1 MMRVFGIGPPTVTVL
16 RIGAALAAAL
26 LLAASAGAQ
35 LRSTQ
40 RLPLVTIPPAPEAG
54 QNIVPIPPPSGVTPV
69 ARSLLPTGVQIMRDA
84 QGTGIVIYGALT
96 GKADSALAVLSGF
109 FAYSQAF
116 DRRPSLQLILADRD
130 DQRVQALFTAAA
142 DGSAVIGVA
151 VIALSDSGGDISVFY
166 DYAASFP
173 ASFGRLRQALS
184 QSGGTGT
191 VPLAPVSLADGSKIG
206 IPQGWRVVGQGA
218 GAVDLLGPLGEF
230 VSLGATVP
238 VYSRSPGYGGVQTPC
253 CDPVKS
259 LQAVYPQIA
268 AVEQRIGVPP
278 QFLAGIVASQ
288 PATAPTGG
296 EAAFVLAN
304 LSVGGR
310 PFTYF
315 ALVQAVAGFTDPW
328 TLTLSGAMAPQAIFA
343 EEFPTLLRIWGSHT
357 ANPPDFAD
365 RLQQAAR
372 GMDAT
377 AQMLQATITAR
388 DTADYNA
395 GEGWEPAIRGLE
407 AAEAGQYRL
416 DDTLAQPLADL
427 LAKDTGR
434 SWRVV
439 PLSEFR

>member
-1 MMRVFGIGPPTVTVL
+1 MATVFAAGVR
-16 RIGAALAAAL
+16 RIGAAVAAAL

-40 RLPLVTIPPAPEAG
+40 LPLVTIPPAPDAG
-54 QNIVPIPPPSGVTPV
+54 QGVTAPPPPSGVAPV

-173 ASFGRLRQALS
+173 ASFVRLRQALS
-184 QSGGTGT
+184 QSGGAGT
-191 VPLAPVSLADGSKIG
+191 VPLVPVSLADGSKIG
-206 IPQGWRVVGQGA
+206 IPQGWRVVGQGT

-230 VSLGATVP
+230 VSLGAAAP
-238 VYSRSPGYGGVQTPC
+238 VYSRRPGYGGVQTPC

-259 LQAVYPQIA
+259 LQATYPQIA

-278 QFLAGIVASQ
+278 QLLAGIAASR

-310 PFTYF
+310 AFSYF

-357 ANPPDFAD
+357 ANLPDFAD
-365 RLQQAAR
+365 RLQRAAR
-372 GMDAT
+372 GIDAT

-388 DTADYNA
+388 ETADYNA

-407 AAEAGQYRL
+407 ATEAGQYRL
-416 DDTLAQPLADL
+416 DTSLAQPLADR